1 MVPLSQ
7 KLWHEAEGIKLMETW
22 MWLVMPVY
30 KSSTWKV
37 MAGESEAQVILKVH
51 SSFGV
56 RLSYVRRC
64 CFILFCFNLIEL
76 VKTNHWNKA
85 QEFTSLTSFQLMMLL
100 VQGPHSAKHCPV
112 SRIKSA
118 LHWPTK
124 HSLSGSQLSN
134 FIFYCFLHVTSCT
147 EVAINHLHFFLS
159 VCR

>member
-1 MVPLSQ
+1 MVPLSP

-56 RLSYVRRC
+56 RLSYVRLC

-100 VQGPHSAKHCPV
+100 VQGPHSAKHCPA

-118 LHWPTK
+118 LHGLP
-124 HSLSGSQLSN
+124 SIRYLVPSSPIS
-134 FIFYCFLHVTSCT
+134 FSIASCT
-147 EVAINHLHFFLS
+147 LHPVLKLQ
-159 VCR
+159 